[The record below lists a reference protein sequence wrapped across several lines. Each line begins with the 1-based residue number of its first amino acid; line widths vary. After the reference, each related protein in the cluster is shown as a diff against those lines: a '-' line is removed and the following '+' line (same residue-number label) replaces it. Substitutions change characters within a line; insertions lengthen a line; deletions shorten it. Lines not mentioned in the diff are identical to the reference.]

1 MKKYI
6 IIIILSF
13 IFILNVNAE
22 TGYTTDK
29 TGLSLRD
36 RPSTASKDYIIATIP
51 YGVEFYISNTD
62 AGKGDGCS
70 KGWYYVYYQG
80 SYGYACSGLIGIVGK
95 ADTSYDRP
103 WTTPKKAIIGGAKF
117 ISSGYISNGQNTSY
131 LKKFNV
137 NISSFYAQYTH
148 QYMANLRAP
157 AGEANTT
164 YNSLKENDLLEN
176 DFNFTIPVYNN
187 LPEQTYDY
195 NGLYKVEL
203 LTSNKKDKAFE
214 KQIKNFPDSYKP
226 YLRYIHTLHSNWTF
240 TPLETKLDFN
250 DAFLN
255 EKYISSIEIS
265 SGYCEKKPYTITESG
280 WCIANDDATKFFLDP
295 RNFLTEK
302 YVFMF
307 ENLGYS
313 DIFTEDTIK
322 SVLKDTF
329 MSDMSILDNQTYSS
343 IFIEAGSVAKV
354 SPLYLASLARQEVG
368 TKGGVTTSGKK
379 FTYEGYTYKGIYNF
393 FNIGANSSETNPA
406 LAGLVWANGGKGV
419 NNSSKKVTDDTENK
433 EEENKTTEEETDEKE
448 EKKEKKTKTELGNE
462 LISSLS
468 TKKYGEYIGGYDPGT
483 KIKSIKKKVKKQ
495 DIVIKGNDGKLKLDG
510 DLIGTGNTIEAN
522 YDGEVITF
530 TYVMFGDLTGDGEI
544 NSADLL
550 KMRQYLLGSIEL
562 DGAFLNSA
570 YLNGDNEINSA
581 DLLRIR
587 QHLLGTAPIIQ

>member
-1 MKKYI
+1 MNKIKLFLLI
-6 IIIILSF
+6 FIFSF
-13 IFILNVNAE
+13 VFILNVNAE

-36 RPSTASKDYIIATIP
+36 RPSTASNDYVIATIP
-51 YGVEFYISNTD
+51 YGVDFYISNTN
-62 AGKGDGCS
+62 AGSGNGCS
-70 KGWYYVYYQG
+70 RGWYYVYYQG
-80 SYGYACSGLIGIVGK
+80 NYGYACSGLIKLVGQ

-103 WTTPKKAIIGGAKF
+103 WTTPKKAIVGGAKF

-137 NISSFYAQYTH
+137 NPLSFYAQYTH

-164 YNSLKENDLLEN
+164 YKSLNENNLLGN
-176 DFNFTIPVYNN
+176 DFNFYIPVYNN
-187 LPEQTYDY
+187 MPEQKYNY
-195 NGLYKVEL
+195 NGLYQVDLPITNDTDDNFEQAI
-203 LTSNKKDKAFE
+203 KD
-214 KQIKNFPDSYKP
+214 FPDSYKP
-226 YLRYIHTLHSNWTF
+226 YLRYIHKLHSNWTF
-240 TPLETKLDFN
+240 TPMNTNLDFN

-255 EKYISSIEIS
+255 EKYVSSIEIS
-265 SGYCEKKPYTITESG
+265 SGYCEKNPYTVTESG

-313 DIFTEDTIK
+313 DIFTEQTIK

-329 MSDMSILDNQTYSS
+329 MSDMSIIDNQSYSS
-343 IFIEAGSVAKV
+343 IFLEAGKTAKV

-368 TKGGVTTSGKK
+368 TKEGTTTSGRE
-379 FTYEGYTYKGIYNF
+379 FTYEGFTYSGLYNF
-393 FNIGANSSETNPA
+393 FNIGASSSESNPA

-419 NNSSKKVTDDTENK
+419 NNA
-433 EEENKTTEEETDEKE
+433 
-448 EKKEKKTKTELGNE
+448 
-462 LISSLS
+462 ISSSNNS
-468 TKKYGEYIGGYDPGT
+468 TNNNSNQQQGNNKNEIDLQNEYIEKLNVKKYNEYIGGYDIGT
-483 KIKSIKKKVKKQ
+483 KVGSIKDKIGSNVR
-495 DIVIKGNDGKLKLDG
+495 IKDANGNEKSND
-510 DLIGTGNTIEAN
+510 DLIGTGYTIEIN
-522 YDGEVITF
+522 SSNGNVTY

-562 DGAFLNSA
+562 RGAFLNSA
-570 YLNGDNEINSA
+570 YLNGDGEINSA

-587 QHLLGTAPIIQ
+587 QHLLGTGPIVQ